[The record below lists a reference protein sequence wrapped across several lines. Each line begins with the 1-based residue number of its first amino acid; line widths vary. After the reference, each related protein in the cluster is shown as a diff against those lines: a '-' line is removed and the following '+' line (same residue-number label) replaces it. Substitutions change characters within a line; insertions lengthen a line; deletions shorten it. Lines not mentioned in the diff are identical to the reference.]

1 MVREVIKLSGNRYVR
16 VKLVN
21 STTNGNLGLGEFELD
36 KESDTLSVGKGNFP
50 TGNIVTLS
58 NNAIEREVNE

>member
-1 MVREVIKLSGNRYVR
+1 MGGNRYVR

-36 KESDTLSVGKGNFP
+36 KESDVLSVGKGNFP
-50 TGNIVTLS
+50 TGDIITLS
-58 NNAIEREVNE
+58 NSDEREVSK

>member
-1 MVREVIKLSGNRYVR
+1 MSDNRYVR

-36 KESDTLSVGKGNFP
+36 KESDVLSVGKGNFP
-50 TGNIVTLS
+50 TGGIVTLS
-58 NNAIEREVNE
+58 NSDEREVSK